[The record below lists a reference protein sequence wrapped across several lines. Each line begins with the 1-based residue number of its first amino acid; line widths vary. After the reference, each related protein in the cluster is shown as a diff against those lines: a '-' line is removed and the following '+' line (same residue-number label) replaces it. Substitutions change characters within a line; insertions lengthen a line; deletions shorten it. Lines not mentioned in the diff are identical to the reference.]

1 MLLLCPLSCVPRA
14 VCCRPLASSDVCNGR
29 DTCSSAVV
37 ASAWPEDVHGCAGSG
52 EKDDIAAQLG
62 VGSAASDAE
71 LDRLKDA
78 TEAEILARAN
88 LIGRFAPLV
97 AAFCH
102 QRQEQRSSIR
112 AHTSHAILV
121 LQHLLMSKARTWC
134 LS

>member
-1 MLLLCPLSCVPRA
+1 MEAEILCAPFVQA
-14 VCCRPLASSDVCNGR
+14 VKQFVSQ
-29 DTCSSAVV
+29 TT
-37 ASAWPEDVHGCAGSG
+37 AGSD

-78 TEAEILARAN
+78 TEAEILAHNN

-102 QRQEQRSSIR
+102 QRQAVLMQLQLMLFFLTVTR
-112 AHTSHAILV
+112 AGLLILNIP
-121 LQHLLMSKARTWC
+121 SACR
-134 LS
+134 

>member
-1 MLLLCPLSCVPRA
+1 MQLLVSMHSGMSIALM
-14 VCCRPLASSDVCNGR
+14 
-29 DTCSSAVV
+29 
-37 ASAWPEDVHGCAGSG
+37 CAGSG

-102 QRQEQRSSIR
+102 QRHVPFSSTCP
-112 AHTSHAILV
+112 HTRHEVFV
-121 LQHLLMSKARTWC
+121 LHLLC
-134 LS
+134 

>member
-1 MLLLCPLSCVPRA
+1 M
-14 VCCRPLASSDVCNGR
+14 
-29 DTCSSAVV
+29 
-37 ASAWPEDVHGCAGSG
+37 CAGSG

-102 QRQEQRSSIR
+102 QRHELPSNICQVTRHE
-112 AHTSHAILV
+112 AHAL
-121 LQHLLMSKARTWC
+121 HLLPNPSKSCPRG
-134 LS
+134 SR

>member
-1 MLLLCPLSCVPRA
+1 MASGDTPPPGVLQRATNTVQGEDVVLLVSPCAIQQSPEIAPKIVRNSTFKAVLTTQGEDSCVMR
-14 VCCRPLASSDVCNGR
+14 
-29 DTCSSAVV
+29 
-37 ASAWPEDVHGCAGSG
+37 AGSG

-78 TEAEILARAN
+78 TEAEILARNN

-102 QRQEQRSSIR
+102 QR
-112 AHTSHAILV
+112 
-121 LQHLLMSKARTWC
+121 
-134 LS
+134 